1 MRPLSEKDIER
12 IDGEKHLRQHDD
24 VVLTLWQHSGI
35 RARHKVKVKS
45 KSLEWTKCLDR
56 LNKRVGCG
64 ALVALVGARGTGKSQ
79 LAVELIRAS
88 CSVEKRAV
96 YTTAMDIFIDLR
108 DAYKL
113 QESERAVL
121 LRFQSPPLLVID
133 EAQERGET
141 PWEDRM
147 LTALI
152 DYRYSQ
158 KRDTILISNL
168 KRAEFEASMGAS
180 VISRMVEVGGVI
192 ECNWPSFRNGRRE
205 LEKQAQ
211 AI

>member
-1 MRPLSEKDIER
+1 MRQLSQLDIDR
-12 IDGEKHLRQHDD
+12 IDADKKDRARLE
-24 VVLTLWQHSGI
+24 TITELWRVSGV
-35 RARHKVKVKS
+35 RARHRSGVKS
-45 KSLEWTKCLDR
+45 KSAQWSECFASLS
-56 LNKRVGCG
+56 KRIGYG
-64 ALVALVGARGTGKSQ
+64 MIVALIGLRGTGKSQ

-88 CSVEKRAV
+88 CHDCQQAL

-113 QESERAVL
+113 HESERAVL
-121 LRFQSPPLLVID
+121 LRFQRPSLLVID

-147 LTALI
+147 LTALL

-168 KRAEFEASMGAS
+168 KRADFEASMGAS
-180 VISRMVEVGGVI
+180 IVSRMAEAGGIV
-192 ECNWPSFRNGRRE
+192 ECNWQSFRNINT
-205 LEKQAQ
+205 K
-211 AI
+211 